1 VPEGDEKAR
10 ATAELAVLAASSL
23 PLELRDAI
31 ERARVAEV
39 APDEILT
46 ALAGAPPGPEAD
58 AGRAEDLSDG
68 MVRTAHAFG
77 MRLAVGNAGGAYFA
91 IEATC
96 PHANGPLDLGELHG
110 TTLTCPIH
118 GFEFDVRTGACI
130 TDPRCGVKALPVEVR
145 AGHVWVLR
153 PLR

>member
-1 VPEGDEKAR
+1 MPDGRREGTRHGRAR
-10 ATAELAVLAASSL
+10 GPRGKQLA
-23 PLELRDAI
+23 
-31 ERARVAEV
+31 ARVARRDR
-39 APDEILT
+39 ARPRRRGRSDEILT

-118 GFEFDVRTGACI
+118 GFDFDVRTGACI
-130 TDPRCGVKALPVEVR
+130 TDPRCGVKALPVELR
-145 AGHVWVLR
+145 GGHVWVLR
-153 PLR
+153 PR